1 MWDLSTRRPCVTL
14 SEAHPGGA
22 IEAAIITDSAGGTP
36 TSWLYTCAQ
45 RRLCTLAS
53 WGQTL
58 ILQICSSSC
67 ASWLPCRQ
75 GRDNS
80 VCVWNLTELLAPTSS
95 TSSAFSARPTPA
107 VALPDSDHSF
117 CKMAIG
123 VPTTQGTPVSKAG
136 EGVEPEPEPEP
147 EPTADAKWRADV
159 APRLVGLASTTDS
172 NMSIWDT
179 YAPRYGHLLLHAYSQ
194 DSHQHHTSFLELT
207 RSNFAC
213 VL

>member
-1 MWDLSTRRPCVTL
+1 MRTT
-14 SEAHPGGA
+14 
-22 IEAAIITDSAGGTP
+22 SALHSSFLG
-36 TSWLYTCAQ
+36 SKHSFCRSA
-45 RRLCTLAS
+45 RRLARLE
-53 WGQTL
+53 
-58 ILQICSSSC
+58 
-67 ASWLPCRQ
+67 SWLPCRQ

-95 TSSAFSARPTPA
+95 TSSASSARPTPA

-123 VPTTQGTPVSKAG
+123 VPTAQGTPVSKAG

-147 EPTADAKWRADV
+147 TADAKRRADV

-179 YAPRYGHLLLHAYSQ
+179 YAPRYGHLPLHAYSQ
-194 DSHQHHTSFLELT
+194 DSHQYHTSFLELT
-207 RSNFAC
+207 HSNFAC